1 MQVVAQYVFV
11 YLLGLGFMG
20 SPLGLALTWACSPFL
35 LLAYILLA
43 GAHRKTWHGWSWCV
57 DLPPPLPFH
66 FSFHFHFSYHFH
78 FHFLV
83 CGWLMTTL
91 ADAADRAVLVA
102 CDAGSASRAGA
113 SF

>member
-1 MQVVAQYVFV
+1 MLLHIHLPGLGGSVQVLAQYVFV

-57 DLPPPLPFH
+57 DIPPLPFL
-66 FSFHFHFSYHFH
+66 FAAFTFTFT
-78 FHFLV
+78 FLV
-83 CGWLMTTL
+83 CGRL
-91 ADAADRAVLVA
+91 
-102 CDAGSASRAGA
+102 G
-113 SF
+113 